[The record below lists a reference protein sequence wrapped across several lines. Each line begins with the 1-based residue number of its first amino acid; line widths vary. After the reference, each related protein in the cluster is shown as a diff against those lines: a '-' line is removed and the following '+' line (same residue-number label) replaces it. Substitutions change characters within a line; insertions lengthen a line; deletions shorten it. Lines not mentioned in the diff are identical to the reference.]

1 MVETVFSLHILT
13 IYQKEKEKEQKCLGH
28 MLLIQY

>member
-13 IYQKEKEKEQKCLGH
+13 IYQKEKEQKCLGY